1 MFSLARSL
9 RSPRGIRP
17 RSAGSWP
24 RRNRRITDRII
35 RFGAPLVAIGGIV
48 GIAAAVWIL
57 AGGDPSS
64 VLPLPAR
71 PAAAIVDPA
80 GGVPVHLDSVPS
92 GADGLVDGVRRG
104 QTPLVASLVPGQHT
118 YTLRHPDAL
127 EVTQTFDVP
136 DTGASAVV
144 RLWRYRPSVLPLGS
158 VYPGAILAD
167 ARFLADGRVA
177 LIISLP
183 IGAAGLNERTPM
195 HEVWLLDPSTG
206 RLSHAAL
213 AGVDVRPTVVALA
226 PDGKQ
231 VAYVTAGASQST
243 SLWPGNGTG
252 PLPSRQDGRS
262 DTVWIAPL
270 DGRSAPRPV
279 LKSDTPVT
287 QGFGRDPEH
296 IVDLVWTP
304 DGTRLVAVSRQGG
317 TPTRTRLFL
326 VQVGPDDESGAEVQ
340 ATQLVVLPAEVAP
353 GAAVPDPSG
362 QWLALMAHAAAAAG
376 GRDVVMLCTVELRPG
391 GTFRELADL
400 GSAQRAPTTAAI
412 AWAPAGRTQSA
423 GRLAFVAPAPADA
436 SSGGGLF
443 DLFSAFRASSPPSG
457 LFVADLQATGL
468 EVSQPRRLGTM
479 TNVVAP
485 VWRSDNELFGFIR
498 QDGALGLRLM
508 DPATA
513 TVRDAGIRLQ
523 PGVGQ
528 GSGLAAHWDA
538 ENGRVLLLS
547 RRSSSAI
554 VSGSGPLEAWLVSF
568 ATTPPPDT
576 GAR

>member
-1 MFSLARSL
+1 MFPLARSL
-9 RSPRGIRP
+9 ASPRRLRP
-17 RSAGSWP
+17 RWAGSWP

-35 RFGAPLVAIGGIV
+35 RFGAPLVAMGGIL
-48 GIAAAVWIL
+48 GIAVAVWIL
-57 AGGDPSS
+57 AGGNPSS

-71 PAAAIVDPA
+71 PAAAFAEIPA
-80 GGVPVHLDSVPS
+80 GGVSVHLDSVPS
-92 GADGLVDGVRRG
+92 GADVLVDGVRRG

-144 RLWRYRPSVLPLGS
+144 RLWRYRPSVLPLGA

-167 ARFLADGRVA
+167 ARFLADGQVA
-177 LIISLP
+177 LIISIP
-183 IGAAGLNERTPM
+183 ASPSGPNDPRAV

-206 RLSHAAL
+206 RLSHANL
-213 AGVDVRPTVVALA
+213 AGVDLRAAVVALA
-226 PDGKQ
+226 PDGQ
-231 VAYVTAGASQST
+231 RVAYVTAGAAQST
-243 SLWPGNGTG
+243 SLWPANGTG
-252 PLPSRQDGRS
+252 PIPSRQNGRS

-270 DGRSAPRPV
+270 DGSSAPRPMFE
-279 LKSDTPVT
+279 LDAPIT
-287 QGFGRDPEH
+287 QGFGRDAEH

-340 ATQLVVLPAEVAP
+340 VTQLVVLPAEVAA

-362 QWLALMAHAAAAAG
+362 QWLALMAHAAAAAS
-376 GRDVVMLCTVELRPG
+376 GRDVLMLCTVELRSG
-391 GTFRELADL
+391 GTFRQLADL

-412 AWAPAGRTQSA
+412 AWAPAGRGQSA

-457 LFVADLQATGL
+457 LFLADLQATGL
-468 EVSQPRRLGTM
+468 EVSLPRRLGTM

-485 VWRSDNELFGFIR
+485 VWRSNNELFGFVR
-498 QDGALGLRLM
+498 QDDGALGLRSI

-513 TVRDAGIRLQ
+513 TVRDTGVRLQ
-523 PGVGQ
+523 AGVGQ
-528 GSGLAAHWDA
+528 GSGLAARWDA
-538 ENGRVLLLS
+538 DKGRVLLLS
-547 RRSSSAI
+547 RRSSSTI

-568 ATTPPPDT
+568 ATTPDT